1 MVNKAMRCASK
12 AAESASTRLCADAE
26 AETTATD
33 VSSVAEA
40 TQPVSLGDAGARH
53 EDTHIFTEYE
63 LGVSYFPD
71 TEDGSVS
78 TAIETK
84 PPAKRGMDDALRR
97 SIFVSSDESDEPSPK
112 RRRSRSQ
119 DSGANSGVGSPIDTT
134 SQRGTSP
141 SVGTSQ
147 EERDRNVLRLAS
159 EKKAWMPP
167 KSVMDHLSA
176 TTSDRYR
183 TRLFDSSRIHHL
195 DPSAKNYRAE
205 NEFFIDAFFKHRW
218 YSGNHKRD
226 GPSLIR
232 AWIAYIHNLEDVG
245 RDVWN
250 DKLIKARDK
259 FEKRTPTGA
268 RYKQHR
274 LSREKGLPCLSWG
287 DSCPCC
293 VNNSARA
300 PKEAYLLTSPWW
312 RVRISTEMHE
322 GIDNLK
328 TLYDRA
334 GKTFSGGPSAAQDV
348 PRRTAQPDPVR
359 RSLAGSGAP
368 KNPRTGDSRATGRDN
383 SSDVRSRRGGSTAA
397 QLDSAGHRESPS
409 MEVEEE
415 IRRSPNYR
423 GGACV
428 SKSFFDRVT
437 LALRGELEHEQDMR
451 LQLADT
457 VSKHQAEFAF
467 AQLENE
473 RARTSLRDELRVAR
487 GDVGRS
493 RAEITAL
500 QTLVD
505 IHHREHKAI
514 CEMFERK
521 GVLHRKKQRLM
532 VRLKPTNVKRGMRSY
547 LTWQLDRVCVA

>member
-1 MVNKAMRCASK
+1 MRCASK
-12 AAESASTRLCADAE
+12 AAESASARLCADAE

-53 EDTHIFTEYE
+53 EDTHVFTEYE
-63 LGVSYFPD
+63 LGVSYSPY

-78 TAIETK
+78 TAIESK

-97 SIFVSSDESDEPSPK
+97 SIFGYLMNQMNHRQSE
-112 RRRSRSQ
+112 
-119 DSGANSGVGSPIDTT
+119 GA
-134 SQRGTSP
+134 RGAST

-147 EERDRNVLRLAS
+147 EERDRNVLRLAP
-159 EKKAWMPP
+159 EKKAWVPP

-205 NEFFIDAFFKHRW
+205 YEYFIDAFFKHRW

-226 GPSLIR
+226 GPSLLQ
-232 AWIAYIHNLEDVG
+232 AWNAYIHNLEDVG
-245 RDVWN
+245 LDAWN
-250 DKLIKARDK
+250 DKFIKARDK

-268 RYKQHR
+268 HYKLHR

-300 PKEAYLLTSPWW
+300 PKEAYIPNSPWW
-312 RVRISTEMHE
+312 RVRISIEMYE

-328 TLYDRA
+328 SLYDRA
-334 GKTFSGGPSAAQDV
+334 GENFSGGPSAAQDV
-348 PRRTAQPDPVR
+348 PRRTAHPDPVR
-359 RSLAGSGAP
+359 RSLVGSGAP
-368 KNPRTGDSRATGRDN
+368 KNPRTGDSRATGRGN

-397 QLDSAGHRESPS
+397 QLDSAGHRESPL
-409 MEVEEE
+409 MEVEEVE
-415 IRRSPNYR
+415 RRSPHDH
-423 GGACV
+423 GDPCV
-428 SKSFFDRVT
+428 PESFFDRIT
-437 LALRGELEHEQDMR
+437 QGLRNDLEHERDRR
-451 LQLADT
+451 LQMADT
-457 VSKHQAEFAF
+457 ALKHRAEFAF

-473 RARTSLRDELRVAR
+473 RYLTSLRDELRVTR
-487 GDVGRS
+487 GIVDRS
-493 RAEITAL
+493 RDEIAAL

-505 IHHREHKAI
+505 AHYREHKAL
-514 CEMFERK
+514 CEMLERK
-521 GVLHRKKQRLM
+521 GVLHRMKQR
-532 VRLKPTNVKRGMRSY
+532 TDG
-547 LTWQLDRVCVA
+547 TA

>member
-1 MVNKAMRCASK
+1 MRCANK
-12 AAESASTRLCADAE
+12 AAESASARLCADAE
-26 AETTATD
+26 AEITATD

-40 TQPVSLGDAGARH
+40 TQPVSLGDAGAGH
-53 EDTHIFTEYE
+53 EDTRVFTEYE
-63 LGVSYFPD
+63 LGVSYSPD
-71 TEDGSVS
+71 TDDGSVS
-78 TAIETK
+78 TAIESK

-97 SIFVSSDESDEPSPK
+97 SIFGSSDSSDEPSPK
-112 RRRSRSQ
+112 RRRSRSR

-134 SQRGTSP
+134 SQRGAST

-147 EERDRNVLRLAS
+147 EERDRNVLRLAP

-205 NEFFIDAFFKHRW
+205 HEFFIDAFFKHRW

-226 GPSLIR
+226 GPSLLQ
-232 AWIAYIHNLEDVG
+232 AWNAYIHNLEDVG
-245 RDVWN
+245 RDAWN

-268 RYKQHR
+268 RYKLHR

-312 RVRISTEMHE
+312 R
-322 GIDNLK
+322 
-328 TLYDRA
+328 
-334 GKTFSGGPSAAQDV
+334 TFSGGPSAAHDV

-359 RSLAGSGAP
+359 RSSVGSGDP

-383 SSDVRSRRGGSTAA
+383 SSDIRSRRGGSTAA
-397 QLDSAGHRESPS
+397 QLDSAGHRESPL

-415 IRRSPNYR
+415 KRRSPHDHVDR
-423 GGACV
+423 CV
-428 SKSFFDRVT
+428 PESFFDRVT
-437 LALRGELEHEQDMR
+437 QGLCDDLEHERNRR
-451 LQLADT
+451 LQMADT
-457 VSKHQAEFAF
+457 ALKHRAEFAF

-473 RARTSLRDELRVAR
+473 RSLTSLRDELRVAR
-487 GDVGRS
+487 GIVYRS
-493 RAEITAL
+493 RDEIAAL

-505 IHHREHKAI
+505 AHHREHKAL
-514 CEMFERK
+514 CEMLERK
-521 GVLHRKKQRLM
+521 GVLHRKKQR
-532 VRLKPTNVKRGMRSY
+532 TDG
-547 LTWQLDRVCVA
+547 TA

>member
-1 MVNKAMRCASK
+1 MRCASK
-12 AAESASTRLCADAE
+12 AAESASARLCADAE

-33 VSSVAEA
+33 IPSVAES
-40 TQPVSLGDAGARH
+40 TQPVSPGDAGAGH
-53 EDTHIFTEYE
+53 EDTRVFTEYE
-63 LGVSYFPD
+63 LGVSYSPD
-71 TEDGSVS
+71 TDDGSVS
-78 TAIETK
+78 TAIESK

-97 SIFVSSDESDEPSPK
+97 SIFGSSDESDEPSPK
-112 RRRSRSQ
+112 RRRSRSR
-119 DSGANSGVGSPIDTT
+119 DSGANSGVVSPMDTT
-134 SQRGTSP
+134 SQRGAST

-147 EERDRNVLRLAS
+147 EERDRNVLRLAP

-195 DPSAKNYRAE
+195 DPSAKDYRAE
-205 NEFFIDAFFKHRW
+205 HEFFIDAFFRHRW

-226 GPSLIR
+226 GPSLLR
-232 AWIAYIHNLEDVG
+232 AWNAYIHNLEDVG
-245 RDVWN
+245 RDAWN

-268 RYKQHR
+268 RYKLHR

-287 DSCPCC
+287 DF
-293 VNNSARA
+293 
-300 PKEAYLLTSPWW
+300 PWW
-312 RVRISTEMHE
+312 RVRVSTEMYE

-328 TLYDRA
+328 SLYDRA

-348 PRRTAQPDPVR
+348 SRRTARPDPVR
-359 RSLAGSGAP
+359 QPSIGSGAP

-397 QLDSAGHRESPS
+397 QLDSAGHRESPL
-409 MEVEEE
+409 MDVEEE
-415 IRRSPNYR
+415 ERRSPHDHVDR
-423 GGACV
+423 CV
-428 SKSFFDRVT
+428 PDSFFDRVT
-437 LALRGELEHEQDMR
+437 QGLRDDLEHERNRR
-451 LQLADT
+451 LQMVDT
-457 VSKHQAEFAF
+457 ALKHRAEFAF

-473 RARTSLRDELRVAR
+473 RSLTSLRDELRVAR
-487 GDVGRS
+487 GIVDRS

-505 IHHREHKAI
+505 AHHREHKAL
-514 CEMFERK
+514 CEMLERK
-521 GVLHRKKQRLM
+521 GVLHRKKQR
-532 VRLKPTNVKRGMRSY
+532 TDG
-547 LTWQLDRVCVA
+547 TA